1 MPAVDGEGVPL
12 LLPQKFDDYL
22 DGKRLIP
29 SSTFSD
35 QVARAGGEANLPYV
49 RLRDADNNLLKENG
63 RYVVELKRQADFRTL
78 HDLRMG
84 LDSEEIKSRFAANAL
99 DAQRT
104 RIDGVIKT
112 SSELRQH
119 DRNYH
124 LLKRMEDA
132 REAGIAATGKAEN
145 MLPSDASNLYNINRN
160 TNTPRAKSERRVFRQ
175 SMIDEIRRAGYTP
188 KELMSVGL
196 GTKIRMIF
204 DGLPNS
210 QQAYDEFMNS
220 LPKERSV
227 ERTAARIGP
236 ETKTGPLEHR
246 KRFATQTLAL
256 LAKIPAYAFS
266 LAFGMQREFTDS
278 WRRLYKNQTK
288 EEAAELNRLLDPS
301 IVPGTQEFRN
311 LIDEL
316 DILYLKIKQPQ
327 KATTIRN
334 VGAMIDAA
342 VVAENEFHS
351 PVVPALREESEIR
364 REMESSGYQTPVY
377 PYPVTRTVGD
387 LSEGVVSAAQ
397 GAKSILDAVKFKKR
411 PRALLD

>member
-1 MPAVDGEGVPL
+1 
-12 LLPQKFDDYL
+12 
-22 DGKRLIP
+22 
-29 SSTFSD
+29 
-35 QVARAGGEANLPYV
+35 
-49 RLRDADNNLLKENG
+49 
-63 RYVVELKRQADFRTL
+63 
-78 HDLRMG
+78 
-84 LDSEEIKSRFAANAL
+84 
-99 DAQRT
+99 
-104 RIDGVIKT
+104 
-112 SSELRQH
+112 
-119 DRNYH
+119 
-124 LLKRMEDA
+124 
-132 REAGIAATGKAEN
+132 
-145 MLPSDASNLYNINRN
+145 
-160 TNTPRAKSERRVFRQ
+160 
-175 SMIDEIRRAGYTP
+175 
-188 KELMSVGL
+188 
-196 GTKIRMIF
+196 
-204 DGLPNS
+204 
-210 QQAYDEFMNS
+210 
-220 LPKERSV
+220 
-227 ERTAARIGP
+227 
-236 ETKTGPLEHR
+236 
-246 KRFATQTLAL
+246 
-256 LAKIPAYAFS
+256 
-266 LAFGMQREFTDS
+266 MQREFTDS

-316 DILYLKIKQPQ
+316 DIMYLKIKQPQ